1 MTTQLSV
8 AADSRK
14 RTVQSKARRHAQR
27 RSKICT
33 GELLFRDALSAGG
46 AVEYRSLL
54 RATAQNLSGWNCQ
67 TAGHN
72 ARPEKTAIDLV
83 SSQLDELV
91 LAGVGASAL
100 HSRRSRLRV

>member
-72 ARPEKTAIDLV
+72 ARF
-83 SSQLDELV
+83 
-91 LAGVGASAL
+91 
-100 HSRRSRLRV
+100 